1 MRLGQVLYFGLIV
14 AIGAK
19 TYSAHAIAGSIE
31 SFVYMPA
38 YGLAT
43 AAATLAGNSIGK
55 KRLCRN
61 KTCGILCG

>member
-1 MRLGQVLYFGLIV
+1 MRLGQVFYFGLVV

-19 TYSAHAIAGSIE
+19 TYSAHSIAGNIE

-43 AAATLAGNSIGK
+43 AASVLTGKNSIG
-55 KRLCRN
+55 RN
-61 KTCGILCG
+61 DI